1 MSNEWHV
8 KYKPN
13 KLEQT
18 CLSFNTIDLMRKW
31 IKEYKTINRPLFIHG
46 NTGIGKTLIAQLLL
60 EEFNYDIVN
69 LNISD
74 MRDSK
79 MIKNIFKQSLSYSNV
94 LQMMRQETLKKAIF
108 IDEIDTLISLGDKK
122 TITNVLDILKSY
134 ADKKKNNKMEYPIIL
149 TASNIKDKKIT
160 ALRKYVIDAK
170 IYKPN
175 NYTMEKI
182 IDRIYNKEKIKI
194 DVDAKMLVIKNTESD
209 IRTLVTILYELY
221 MKYGKKRIT
230 YEKIEKFFEHFDK
243 KKVDID
249 IYDSS
254 HRTLIKRLETDEL
267 LSFFETDKLL
277 FPLLIHEN
285 LHKAVNTKEIDSKRK
300 IRLLDECM
308 DIITINDTLQ
318 QKMFDEQKWQLFP
331 ISGFYSTVYPNRL
344 LSNYKNKSNKKFSM
358 DFSKILN
365 KMSTFFT
372 NQKGLLN
379 LLRDK
384 KDILYITEFLQY
396 YKNKKDIDN
405 IVNTINNNN
414 LNVEY
419 LDLLMRTNCFDTKK
433 STINAKIKK
442 KLKKN
447 KLK

>member
-134 ADKKKNNKMEYPIIL
+134 ADKKNNKMEYPIIL

-254 HRTLIKRLETDEL
+254 HRTLIKKLETDEL

-384 KDILYITEFLQY
+384 KDILYITEFY
-396 YKNKKDIDN
+396 N
-405 IVNTINNNN
+405 II
-414 LNVEY
+414 
-419 LDLLMRTNCFDTKK
+419 
-433 STINAKIKK
+433 KIRKI
-442 KLKKN
+442 
-447 KLK
+447 

>member
-1 MSNEWHV
+1 MSTEWHE
-8 KYKPN
+8 KYKPI

-46 NTGIGKTLIAQLLL
+46 GSGIGKTLIAKLLL
-60 EEFNYDIVN
+60 EEFNYNIVT

-74 MRDSK
+74 IRDSK
-79 MIKNIFKQSLSYSNV
+79 MIKNIFTQSLSYSNV
-94 LQMMRQETLKKAIF
+94 LQMMKQETIKKAIF
-108 IDEIDTLISLGDKK
+108 IDEIDTLISHADKK
-122 TITNVLDILKSY
+122 TVTNVLDLLKSY
-134 ADKKKNNKMEYPIIL
+134 ADKKKKNKMEYPIIL
-149 TASNIKDKKIT
+149 TATNIKDKKIT
-160 ALRKYVIDAK
+160 TLRKYVIDAK
-170 IYKPN
+170 IYLPN
-175 NYTMEKI
+175 NYTLEKI

-194 DVDAKMLVIKNTESD
+194 DVDAKMLVIKNTVND

-221 MKYGKKRIT
+221 MKYGKKKIT
-230 YEKIEKFFEHFDK
+230 YERVEKFFKFFDK
-243 KKVDID
+243 KKVDVD
-249 IYDSS
+249 IYDSA
-254 HRTLIKRLETDEL
+254 HKTLIKKIEIKEL

-285 LHKAVNTKEIDSKRK
+285 LHKAVNTKDIDSNKK
-300 IRLLDECM
+300 IELLDNCM

-318 QKMFDEQKWQLFP
+318 QKMFNQQKWQLFP
-331 ISGFYSTVYPNRL
+331 ISGFYSTVYPNTL
-344 LSNYKNKSNKKFSM
+344 LSKHKEKPNKKFGM

-384 KDILYITEFLQY
+384 KDIIYITEFLQY

-405 IVNTINNNN
+405 IVNVIETNN
-414 LNVEY
+414 LN
-419 LDLLMRTNCFDTKK
+419 
-433 STINAKIKK
+433 
-442 KLKKN
+442 KN
-447 KLK
+447 